1 MARRE
6 FDLLRKR
13 FNKARKMVTAGRSGT
28 SRQEMVN
35 QIGDVEGYKFLSWL
49 VPFIILRTN
58 KVQLKR
64 RYLRF

>member
-6 FDLLRKR
+6 FDLLRKG
-13 FNKARKMVTAGRSGT
+13 FNNARKMVTAGRSGT

-35 QIGDVEGYKFLSWL
+35 QIGDMEGYKFLSWF
-49 VPFIILRTN
+49 VASIILRTN

-64 RYLRF
+64 KYLRF